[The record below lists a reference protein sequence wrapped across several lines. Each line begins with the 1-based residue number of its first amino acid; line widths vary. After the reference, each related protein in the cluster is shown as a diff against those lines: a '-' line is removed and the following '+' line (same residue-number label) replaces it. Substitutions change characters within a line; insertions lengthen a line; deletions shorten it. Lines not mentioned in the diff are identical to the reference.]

1 MTTHGPVMPVWS
13 CGGCDL
19 PWPCPTRKRE
29 LRAEYADAPVS
40 LALYLG
46 AYLVQA
52 TEDMPWTPA
61 GVLHR
66 RFLGWT
72 REAVDGGVTVA
83 GFASGRGSSPPP
95 RPGATRSA

>member
-1 MTTHGPVMPVWS
+1 MTVHGPVMPVWS
-13 CGGCDL
+13 CGGCGL
-19 PWPCPTRKRE
+19 PWPCTTRKRE

-46 AYLVQA
+46 SYLVQA

-72 REAVDGGVTVA
+72 RDAELPDPAV
-83 GFASGRGSSPPP
+83 PQPWQ
-95 RPGATRSA
+95 SARAKP